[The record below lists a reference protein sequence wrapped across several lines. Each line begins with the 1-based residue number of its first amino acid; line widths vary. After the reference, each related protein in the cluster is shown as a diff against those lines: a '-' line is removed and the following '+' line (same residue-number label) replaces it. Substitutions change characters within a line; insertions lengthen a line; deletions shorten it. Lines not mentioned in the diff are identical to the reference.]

1 MNLEELVLPEIDP
14 INLKPESLAYI
25 GDLILKM
32 VFLKKSLNKVSKA
45 IQLHKDG
52 VFYNNRGYQSK
63 LLKSIEKNLTE
74 DEMWIVRRAKNSKAA
89 NRFGSDIDYKMATGL
104 EALIGYLFLKKDF
117 DRIHYLLHLKD
128 SFNQIKI

>member
-14 INLKPESLAYI
+14 TNLKPESLAYI

-32 VFLKKSLNKVSKA
+32 VFLKKSLNKASKA
-45 IQLHKDG
+45 IQLHKAG
-52 VFYNNRGYQSK
+52 VFYNNRGYQSN

-74 DEMWIVRRAKNSKAA
+74 DELWIVRRAKNSKSA
-89 NRFGSDIDYKMATGL
+89 NKFGNDADYKMATGL

-117 DRIHYLLHLKD
+117 DRIHCLLHLKD
-128 SFNQIKI
+128 SAD

>member
-14 INLKPESLAYI
+14 MNLKPESLAYI

-32 VFLKKSLNKVSKA
+32 VFLKKSLNNTSKA
-45 IQLHKDG
+45 AQLHKDG

-63 LLKSIEKNLTE
+63 LLKSIETNLTE
-74 DEMWIVRRAKNSKAA
+74 DEVWIVKRAKNSKAA
-89 NRFGSDIDYKMATGL
+89 NKFGNDVDYKMATGL

-117 DRIHYLLHLKD
+117 DRIYSLLCLKD
-128 SFNQIKI
+128 SVE